1 MTLRITLQT
10 LLATLLLAPFAGAG
24 EPPLAKATPAFDDA
38 KLALKIKSTLGADKD
53 LASLN
58 LFVSVLDRVAAIQG
72 PVPSEAAK
80 EKIKALAAAIPG
92 VSDVKVDCFVVA
104 TDDPLKKEIASRL
117 NPTNPTPKTEMP
129 AAVPVAT
136 GGLPS
141 VAVGPPVRSAIPKL
155 PVTEDLPHPQLD
167 NTTVT
172 AQRPAEPLQPLIE
185 SGLLAAP
192 VQAAPKMLAI
202 TPLPTAP
209 TATRPYP
216 TIPPPNVPVL
226 PVGLKKT
233 SADDIAFALVDVR
246 KSDPRFA
253 GLTVGFTNGVV
264 TVSGHA
270 DYAEAYAAAV
280 RHIVD
285 GVRVDVK

>member
-1 MTLRITLQT
+1 MIRHLSRCTLI
-10 LLATLLLAPFAGAG
+10 ATLLLAPVVRAE
-24 EPPLAKATPAFDDA
+24 EPPLAKASPAFDDA
-38 KLALKIKSTLGADKD
+38 KLALKIKSSLGTDKD

-80 EKIKALAAAIPG
+80 EKIKTIAAAIPG
-92 VSDVKVDCFVVA
+92 VSDVKVDCFVVV
-104 TDDPLKKEIASRL
+104 TDDPLKKEIAARL
-117 NPTNPTPKTEMP
+117 NPTNSVPTTEKP

-141 VAVGPPVRSAIPKL
+141 VAVGPPVVSAIPKL
-155 PVTEDLPHPQLD
+155 PVAEDLPNPRLD

-172 AQRPAEPLQPLIE
+172 AQRPAEPQQPLIE

-192 VQAAPKMLAI
+192 VQAAPNLLAI
-202 TPLPTAP
+202 TPLPSAP
-209 TATRPYP
+209 TAARPYP

-253 GLTVGFTNGVV
+253 GLTVGFAKGVV
-264 TVSGHA
+264 TVSGHSEF
-270 DYAEAYAAAV
+270 AEAYAAAV
-280 RHIVD
+280 RQVVD
-285 GVRVDVK
+285 GVRVEVK

>member
-1 MTLRITLQT
+1 MTLRETLNT
-10 LLATLLLAPFAGAG
+10 LLATLLIAPMAYAG
-24 EPPLAKATPAFDDA
+24 EPPLAKSTPAFDDA
-38 KLALKIKSTLGADKD
+38 KLALTIKSKLGADKD

-58 LFVSVLDRVAAIQG
+58 LFVSVLDRVVAIQG

-80 EKIKALAAAIPG
+80 ERIKTLAAIPG

-104 TDDPLKKEIASRL
+104 TDDPLKKEIAARL
-117 NPTNPTPKTEMP
+117 NPTPKIEKP
-129 AAVPVAT
+129 AAVPIAT

-141 VAVGPPVRSAIPKL
+141 VAIGPPAFAAL
-155 PVTEDLPHPQLD
+155 PRPPVAEDLPNPRLD

-202 TPLPTAP
+202 TPLPAAP
-209 TATRPYP
+209 TAARPYP

-226 PVGLKKT
+226 PVGLKRT

-253 GLTVGFTNGVV
+253 GLTVGFANGVV
-264 TVSGHA
+264 TVSGHSEF
-270 DYAEAYAAAV
+270 AEAYAAAV
-280 RHIVD
+280 RQVID
-285 GVRVDVK
+285 GVRVEVK

>member
-1 MTLRITLQT
+1 MTFRIS
-10 LLATLLLAPFAGAG
+10 LLLLFATLLMAPFAGAG
-24 EPPLAKATPAFDDA
+24 EPPLAKATLAFDDA
-38 KLALKIKSTLGADKD
+38 KLALTIKSKLGADKD

-80 EKIKALAAAIPG
+80 EKIKTLAATIPG

-104 TDDPLKKEIASRL
+104 GDDPLKKEIADRL
-117 NPTNPTPKTEMP
+117 NPTPKTEKP
-129 AAVPVAT
+129 AVVPVAT

-141 VAVGPPVRSAIPKL
+141 VAVGPPAFTAIPKM
-155 PVTEDLPHPQLD
+155 PIAEDLPNPRLD

-202 TPLPTAP
+202 TPLPAAP
-209 TATRPYP
+209 TAARPYP

-226 PVGLKKT
+226 PVGLKRT

-264 TVSGHA
+264 TVSGHS
-270 DYAEAYAAAV
+270 DFAEAYAAAV
-280 RHIVD
+280 RQVVD
-285 GVRVDVK
+285 GVRVEVK

>member
-1 MTLRITLQT
+1 MTFRVSLQT
-10 LLATLLLAPFAGAG
+10 LLASLLMAPLAWAG

-72 PVPSEAAK
+72 PVPSDAAK
-80 EKIKALAAAIPG
+80 ERIKTLAAAIPG
-92 VSDVKVDCFVVA
+92 VSDVKVDCFIVA
-104 TDDPLKKEIASRL
+104 GDDPLKKEIAARL
-117 NPTNPTPKTEMP
+117 NPLNPTPKTEKP
-129 AAVPVAT
+129 APVPVAT

-141 VAVGPPVRSAIPKL
+141 VAVGPPAFTTIPRL
-155 PVTEDLPHPQLD
+155 PIAEDLPNPRLD
-167 NTTVT
+167 NSTVT

-192 VQAAPKMLAI
+192 KMLAI
-202 TPLPTAP
+202 TPLPAAP
-209 TATRPYP
+209 TAPRPYP

-226 PVGLKKT
+226 PVGLKRT

-253 GLTVGFTNGVV
+253 GLSVGFTNGIV

-280 RHIVD
+280 RQVID
-285 GVRVDVK
+285 GVRVEVK